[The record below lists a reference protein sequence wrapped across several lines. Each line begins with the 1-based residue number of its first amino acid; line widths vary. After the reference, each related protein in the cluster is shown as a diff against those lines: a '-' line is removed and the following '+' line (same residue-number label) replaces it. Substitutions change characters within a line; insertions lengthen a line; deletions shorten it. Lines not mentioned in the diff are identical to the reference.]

1 MGKIKIKKKNPKD
14 PKNKYA
20 TIYVKNG
27 KKIPYVY
34 ARKISETKLLTV
46 AASEEEDQGLRVR
59 GKSIFHCQFFLFSLL
74 LPLQ

>member
-1 MGKIKIKKKNPKD
+1 MLPFMSKMK
-14 PKNKYA
+14 
-20 TIYVKNG
+20 

-46 AASEEEDQGLRVR
+46 ATSDEDQGLRVR
-59 GKSIFHCQFFLFSLL
+59 GKPIFHCQSFLFSLL